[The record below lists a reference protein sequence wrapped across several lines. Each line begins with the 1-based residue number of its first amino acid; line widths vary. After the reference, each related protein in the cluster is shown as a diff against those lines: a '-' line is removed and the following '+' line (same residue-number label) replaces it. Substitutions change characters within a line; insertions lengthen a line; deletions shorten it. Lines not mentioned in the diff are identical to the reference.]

1 MNDIE
6 NKQKLKEEELRE
18 SEEKYREAYGRVS
31 FYKDLFVHDIN
42 NILQNIL
49 SSVELSE
56 IYLDKKENQDKLSEL
71 LEVIKDQVKK
81 SSNLISR
88 LRELTNIEAPLEIQ
102 RIEVQNRLKKII
114 DFIKNTVQDKNIEIK
129 IESLSQRNYVQA
141 NNLLEDIFEN
151 ILINAVKHNDNPTIE
166 ILIKFT
172 KEQEN
177 GKNFLKLEFIDN
189 GRGIPDNKKE
199 IIFQLGYKLHQS
211 SKGMGIG
218 LSLVKKIINSYDGKI
233 WVEDRVKGDYAKGSN
248 FVLLIPISKNKR

>member
-6 NKQKLKEEELRE
+6 NKQNLKEEELRE

-31 FYKDLFVHDIN
+31 FYKDLFAHDIN

-49 SSVELSE
+49 TSVELSA
-56 IYLDKKENQDKLSEL
+56 IYLEKNTHQDKLREVL
-71 LEVIKDQVKK
+71 DVIKDQVIKG
-81 SSNLISR
+81 SSLITR

-114 DFIKNTVQDKNIEIK
+114 DFIKNTLQDKNIEIK
-129 IESLSQRNYVQA
+129 IESPSQRNYVQA
-141 NNLLEDIFEN
+141 NNLLEDIFSN
-151 ILINAVKHNDNPTIE
+151 ILINAVKHNDNPTIA

-189 GRGIPDNKKE
+189 GRGITDNKKE
-199 IIFQLGYKLHQS
+199 TIFQPGYKSHKS

-218 LSLVKKIINSYDGKI
+218 LSLVKEIMKSYDGKI
-233 WVEDRVKGDYAKGSN
+233 WVEDRVKGDYTKGSK
-248 FVLLIPISKNKR
+248 FVLLIPISKN